1 MGEMWRRES
10 KGGCAQEGNWVWSA
24 PTRAASSCAHGNVPC
39 RRHHLAIQTEC
50 FSLLVGREQ
59 DPLSLCP
66 PQAVPS
72 HTSRLSSFLQLA
84 LLTELSQNRSGD
96 SCRPFA
102 GSQSGLAFNSIFQNE
117 NFQLQLAPP
126 PVAED

>member
-1 MGEMWRRES
+1 MFF
-10 KGGCAQEGNWVWSA
+10 
-24 PTRAASSCAHGNVPC
+24 TPC
-39 RRHHLAIQTEC
+39 RQRAGP
-50 FSLLVGREQ
+50 SL
-59 DPLSLCP
+59 PLP

-72 HTSRLSSFLQLA
+72 LTSCVPSSSQLA
-84 LLTELSQNRSGD
+84 LLTELSQSRSGD

-102 GSQSGLAFNSIFQNE
+102 GSQSGTAFNSIFQNE